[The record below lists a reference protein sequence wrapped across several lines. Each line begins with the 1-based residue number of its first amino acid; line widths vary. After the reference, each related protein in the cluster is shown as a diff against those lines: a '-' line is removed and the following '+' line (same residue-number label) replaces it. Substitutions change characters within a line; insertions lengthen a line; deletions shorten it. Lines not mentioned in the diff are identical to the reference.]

1 MGNALTFTRRAG
13 MMLAALTAGLFTGV
27 PVQAAALSLPALP
40 AGCQYTRQTLNTIQ
54 GIFRV
59 EPGTPLYGVVGPQ
72 QSPLLDVSL
81 RCDGPL
87 PAPLTLSL
95 KGGSALNWQ
104 GPGRDILATGVRD
117 TGIRLLM
124 QGESTGGT
132 CSPSGWLGA
141 GNGEPACTLPA
152 GGEGSRTLSLR
163 VAAQVVKTG
172 DDTPMKSTQA
182 LQPDRGG
189 DIQLAVSGSLVPL
202 LGSGAVA
209 PQLVTPVTCEVEWVG
224 DKQIN
229 FGNVKRTDK
238 YNGYVTTGVKIGGRG
253 NEIWVRCSPTDAVSG
268 VYVEFSGDTSN
279 EYMPSGPDSALK
291 TNISDLFITVSDVDH
306 DTQLFHF
313 NNEKVKLLHLT
324 ADGTFMNAVHW
335 HLMNYS
341 KTGKQPDEAGV
352 IRATATYTVSVE

>member
-104 GPGRDILATGVRD
+104 GPGRDILTTGVRD

-152 GGEGSRTLSLR
+152 GGDGSRTLSLR

-172 DDTPMKSTQA
+172 DNTPLKSTQA

-209 PQLVTPVTCEVEWVG
+209 PQLVTPVTCEVEWIG

-229 FGNVKRTDK
+229 FGNVKRTGSDW
-238 YNGYVTTGVKIGGRG
+238 YSTTGVELGNIGSDIVV
-253 NEIWVRCSPTDAVSG
+253 ECSSADAVSG

-279 EYMPSGPDSALK
+279 EYMPSGPDSALR
-291 TNISDLFITVSDVDH
+291 TNISDLFITANIDSEYYSH
-306 DTQLFHF
+306 QIHF
-313 NNEKVKLLHLT
+313 NSEKVALLRFGG
-324 ADGTFMNAVHW
+324 GTFRQSFRW
-335 HLMNYS
+335 CLKNYS